1 MFGKSFSRVSIRKS
15 CFAAPRSAQAGF
27 TLLEI
32 IIVLGILGT
41 LMAVLVGGLGS
52 GSDSAKKKETAVK
65 VNNVQ
70 GALLKYQ
77 ADIGRYPSKEEGLS
91 ALVSNPGMGAKWS
104 GPYIGGEED
113 LLDSWGTK
121 FNYELTAKGVKLIS
135 DGPDKQSGS
144 EDDLSFVNGRA
155 EGPAAAGDKPAN

>member
-1 MFGKSFSRVSIRKS
+1 MFRKFRSGLSLRKS
-15 CFAAPRSAQAGF
+15 WCAGTRSSQAGF

-41 LMAVLVGGLGS
+41 LMAVLVGGLGG

-77 ADIGRYPSKEEGLS
+77 ADVGRYPSKDEGLA
-91 ALVSNPGMGAKWS
+91 ALVTNPGIGAKWT

-113 LLDSWGTK
+113 LLDSWGSK
-121 FNYELTAKGVKLIS
+121 FNYELTPKGVKIVS

-155 EGPAAAGDKPAN
+155 ETPAASTESPAN